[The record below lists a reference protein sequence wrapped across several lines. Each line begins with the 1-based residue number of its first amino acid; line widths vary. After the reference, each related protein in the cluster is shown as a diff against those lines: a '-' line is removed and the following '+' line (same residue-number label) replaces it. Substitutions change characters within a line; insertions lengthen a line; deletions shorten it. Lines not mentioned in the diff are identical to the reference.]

1 VGVTHAAI
9 AEDYAMSGEAVAPV
23 LARLSAQA
31 PYREMLRDYDV
42 AAHMPDPD
50 VMLAFLRRLHDTD
63 GGARGW
69 LLGQGVDDRRLDAFA
84 DSMLS

>member
-1 VGVTHAAI
+1 
-9 AEDYAMSGEAVAPV
+9 MSAEAVAPV
-23 LARLSAQA
+23 LARLSTQA

-42 AAHMPDPD
+42 VAHMPDPD
-50 VMLAFLRRLHDTD
+50 VMLAFLRWLQDTY

-69 LLGQGVDDRRLDAFA
+69 LLGHSVDGRRLDEFA